1 MDEKHQLGGTNL
13 EAFRI
18 IFVNLVFF
26 ADQRLENSK
35 FGLTFFFKQVYQHLY
50 SCLFETG
57 MNGIQE
63 SND

>member
-35 FGLTFFFKQVYQHLY
+35 FGLTFFSNKFTNIYIVVCLKQ
-50 SCLFETG
+50 G
-57 MNGIQE
+57 
-63 SND
+63 